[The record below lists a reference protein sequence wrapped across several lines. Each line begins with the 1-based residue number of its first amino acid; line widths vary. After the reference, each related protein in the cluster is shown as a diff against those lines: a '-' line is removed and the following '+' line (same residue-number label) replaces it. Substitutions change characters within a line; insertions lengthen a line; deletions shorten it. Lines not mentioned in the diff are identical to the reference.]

1 MTVEMVTVGA
11 ERVLR
16 FRDMHSGHAFQVTT
30 PEADPELWRR
40 YLAGAHRVY
49 HRFGVESALEY
60 ESVADGRST
69 ALFFAAVDQDGEV
82 VAGLRAQGPYS
93 GSAEAHGLSAWAGE
107 PGEDALRAMI
117 DERAREG
124 IVEVK
129 AVWVDRAAAHR
140 SALGAAV
147 ARCVVHA
154 AWLLGARWG
163 FATSAGHGIDRYL
176 SSGARI
182 ADEVAAVAYPD
193 QRYRTVPLWWDTHA
207 HSAYATRN
215 QSALIVLERAAL
227 RAWGRTCPRPAV
239 AEAVAGR
246 PTAR

>member
-1 MTVEMVTVGA
+1 MTVEMVTAGA

-16 FRDMHSGHAFQVTT
+16 FRDMQSGHAFQVTT
-30 PEADPELWRR
+30 PDAQPELWRR
-40 YLAGAHRVY
+40 YLAGADRTY
-49 HRFGVESALEY
+49 RRFGVESALEY
-60 ESVADGRST
+60 ETVADGRST
-69 ALFFAAVDQDGEV
+69 TLFFAAVDPAGEV
-82 VAGLRAQGPYS
+82 VAGLRAQGPYA
-93 GSAEAHGLSAWAGE
+93 GAAEAHGLSAWSGE

-117 DERAREG
+117 DRRAPEG

-129 AVWVDRAAAHR
+129 AVWVDREAEHR
-140 SALGAAV
+140 AALGAAV

-182 ADEVAAVAYPD
+182 AEEITAVAYPD

-207 HSAYATRN
+207 PLAHASRS
-215 QSALIVLERAAL
+215 QGSLIVLERAAL
-227 RAWGRTCPRPAV
+227 RAWATTCPRPAV
-239 AEAVAGR
+239 VEPAAGR
-246 PTAR
+246 PAAL

>member
-16 FRDMHSGHAFQVTT
+16 FRDMYSGHAFQVTT
-30 PEADPELWRR
+30 PAAHPDLWQR

-49 HRFGVESALEY
+49 RRFGVESALEY
-60 ESVADGRST
+60 ESVADGAST
-69 ALFFAAVDQDGEV
+69 ALFFAAVDPDGEV
-82 VAGLRAQGPYS
+82 VAGLRVQGPYS
-93 GSAEAHGLSAWAGE
+93 GSAEAHGLSAWAGQ
-107 PGEDALRAMI
+107 PGEDVLRAMI
-117 DERAREG
+117 DDRAPEG

-129 AVWVDRAAAHR
+129 AVWVDRRAAHR

-154 AWLLGARWG
+154 AWLLDARWG
-163 FATSAGHGIDRYL
+163 FATSAEHGIERYT

-182 ADEVAAVAYPD
+182 AEQVGAVAYPD
-193 QRYRTVPLWWDTHA
+193 HRYRTVPLWWDTHA
-207 HSAYATRN
+207 HLSHATRT

-227 RAWGRTCPRPAV
+227 RAWRTTCPRSAAAAPA
-239 AEAVAGR
+239 AGKSI
-246 PTAR
+246 AR